1 MTVRNDPTGTIAVNI
16 LHFVKIIVDCFVE
29 LGAFGCYGVEQEFS
43 HGAVLLGKLTFPRVT
58 ENDSM
63 KASSPGDE
71 SRLKSKVTLGS
82 VQPSK

>member
-1 MTVRNDPTGTIAVNI
+1 MKSSKVLDNI
-16 LHFVKIIVDCFVE
+16 LT
-29 LGAFGCYGVEQEFS
+29 LGNIQQLRNLRERGW
-43 HGAVLLGKLTFPRVT
+43 HGAVLFGKLTFPRVT